1 MVRPS
6 TEIFVVLFFVP
17 LPVQVQKFKNIV
29 VYHTQKCSAIHY
41 TVYKRHIGSHTKTR
55 HYSLEDVALV
65 KDTGD
70 LHEDGLGNGSTI
82 QEHETVDTGV
92 TTGLGQLA
100 VSDGQRQRPDLLDLS
115 LGHLLSLESVSLQN
129 TEPLLHT
136 YNTSRYISLRET
148 T

>member
-1 MVRPS
+1 MAP
-6 TEIFVVLFFVP
+6 I
-17 LPVQVQKFKNIV
+17 QKD
-29 VYHTQKCSAIHY
+29 
-41 TVYKRHIGSHTKTR
+41 
-55 HYSLEDVALV
+55 YSLEDVALI
-65 KDTGD
+65 KDAGD

-115 LGHLLSLESVSLQN
+115 LGHFLSLESVSLQN

-136 YNTSRYISLRET
+136 YSTSPVGTYH
-148 T
+148 